1 MPKGVFF
8 FVGPTGVGKT
18 ELSKAL
24 AKFLFGDEQA
34 CIRFDMS
41 EYAQEN
47 SDQKLIGAAP
57 GYVGYEEGGQ
67 LTEKVRRSPY
77 SIVLFDEIEKAH
89 PDVFNILL
97 QILDDGRLTD
107 SQGRTVDFKNTI
119 IIMTSNIGSS
129 ILLSN
134 DSDKEEQIDRL
145 LKSSFKPE
153 FLNRID
159 EIIRFNPLGK
169 NVQLQIVNKMLK
181 ELNMRLI
188 SQGLDIYFADSLK
201 KWILD
206 SSYDEEFG
214 ARPIHRFITK
224 TVETFIATE
233 IISGHLKPQ
242 TPYVCDVVD
251 NKIRIINR

>member
-1 MPKGVFF
+1 
-8 FVGPTGVGKT
+8 
-18 ELSKAL
+18 
-24 AKFLFGDEQA
+24 
-34 CIRFDMS
+34 
-41 EYAQEN
+41 
-47 SDQKLIGAAP
+47 
-57 GYVGYEEGGQ
+57 
-67 LTEKVRRSPY
+67 
-77 SIVLFDEIEKAH
+77 
-89 PDVFNILL
+89 
-97 QILDDGRLTD
+97 
-107 SQGRTVDFKNTI
+107 
-119 IIMTSNIGSS
+119 MTSNIGSS